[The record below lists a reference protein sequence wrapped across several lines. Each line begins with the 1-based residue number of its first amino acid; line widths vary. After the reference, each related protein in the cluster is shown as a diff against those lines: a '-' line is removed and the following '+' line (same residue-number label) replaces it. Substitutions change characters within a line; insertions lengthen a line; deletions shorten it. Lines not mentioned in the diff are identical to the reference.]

1 MDEKVCGGT
10 LLVGYPCHHQ
20 LHNSGGGKL
29 LTRTFDVE
37 IGSPFPSS
45 KVGLDFQEQH
55 QSNAPALPT
64 KVVCST
70 RDQVHRQM
78 LKIRTWH
85 TGTAYLGNPET
96 VAIPLK

>member
-10 LLVGYPCHHQ
+10 LELVGYPCHHQ
-20 LHNSGGGKL
+20 LHNSGGKL
-29 LTRTFDVE
+29 LTWTFDVE

-64 KVVCST
+64 KVVCSI
-70 RDQVHRQM
+70 RDQVHRPMSCQASAQNQDM
-78 LKIRTWH
+78 AHWH
-85 TGTAYLGNPET
+85 WVPW
-96 VAIPLK
+96 